1 MWYIFK
7 EKGECVGECDFEPN
21 LDDLATRGEIAIESE
36 QHYELS
42 KIYFADNQIQIRP
55 EQPSSFHVW
64 QPEKRK
70 WFLSKAAE
78 KQAFQAAQSAKI
90 ATLSQA
96 AQSFVNQATGTDKL
110 PEFEIQ
116 SWALQAAEAKAW
128 AQNPETATPI
138 LDQIAAARGVP
149 ADVLKQAALR
159 KTQQYEALTA
169 LVAGQRQ
176 ALQTRLELA
185 KNLDELNAIE
195 ITFRLPE
202 SGENA

>member
-55 EQPSSFHVW
+55 ESPSPFHAW

-78 KQAFQAAQSAKI
+78 KQAFQAAQTAKI
-90 ATLSQA
+90 AELNRV
-96 AQSFVNQATGTDKL
+96 AQNFINEATGADKL
-110 PEFEIQ
+110 PEFEVQ
-116 SWALQAAEAKAW
+116 SWKNQADEARAW
-128 AQNPETATPI
+128 AADSTIATPI
-138 LDQIAAARGVP
+138 LDQIALERGISSN
-149 ADVLKQAALR
+149 DLKQKVLEKAKKSDMIVAA
-159 KTQQYEALTA
+159 
-169 LVAGQRQ
+169 VVGQRQ
-176 ALQTRLELA
+176 AWQDKIDSVKT
-185 KNLDELNAIE
+185 LDELNAIE
-195 ITFRLPE
+195 ITFHLPE
-202 SGENA
+202 SK